1 MSKSADEIMTQPT
14 TKKVKFSESENKNR
28 LSDLPESL
36 ILLILSFLESK
47 HAVQTCV
54 LSLQY
59 KDLWK
64 NIPALILHSSDFPT
78 YKLFD
83 RFLSLRDSSIALQSL
98 DFIKDNVGPLGRRIL
113 KKSVN
118 YAISHKVQQLGVK
131 HRFTGH
137 ISQIPATV
145 FSCQT
150 LTHLKLSFFNVK
162 GHVPFP
168 KSLNLPA
175 LTNLKLEHFA
185 FCCGDNNSAEPFL
198 SLNNLDTLLLLHCS
212 VKLAQ
217 TLSISSSTLVNL
229 TISDLRSCKIDLC
242 TPNLCK
248 FVFIGNWHQRLSGS
262 NVSSLKH
269 VDIDAKLYPQSERP
283 HVLNWLSELAN
294 IKSLT
299 VSTTILQVP

>member
-1 MSKSADEIMTQPT
+1 MKR
-14 TKKVKFSESENKNR
+14 VKLGESENKDR

-36 ILLILSFLESK
+36 ILLILSSLESK

-54 LSLQY
+54 LSQRY

-64 NIPALILHSSDFPT
+64 HLPTVTLHSSNFQT
-78 YKLFD
+78 YKLFKK
-83 RFLSLRDSSIALQSL
+83 FLSLRDSSIALQSL
-98 DFIKDNVGPLGRRIL
+98 DFIKDKVGVSGRQIL

-118 YAISHKVQQLGVK
+118 YVISHKVQRLGVK

-150 LTHLKLSFFNVK
+150 LTHLKLNFFNVR
-162 GHVPFP
+162 GDAPFP

-175 LTNLKLEHFA
+175 LTNLKLEYFA
-185 FCCGDNNSAEPFL
+185 FCPGDNDSAEPF
-198 SLNNLDTLLLLHCS
+198 STLNSLDTLLLLHCS
-212 VKLAQ
+212 VRDAQ
-217 TLSISSSTLVNL
+217 ILGISSSTLVNL
-229 TISDLRSCKIDLC
+229 TISDLLSHKIDLY

-248 FVFIGNWHQRLSGS
+248 LVFIATSYQTLSGS
-262 NVSSLKH
+262 NISSLKH
-269 VDIDAKLYPQSERP
+269 VDIDTKVYPRYENLR
-283 HVLNWLSELAN
+283 VLNWLSELAN

-299 VSTTILQVP
+299 ISTTFLQVT

>member
-1 MSKSADEIMTQPT
+1 MTQPT
-14 TKKVKFSESENKNR
+14 KRVKLGESENKDR

-36 ILLILSFLESK
+36 ILLILSSLESK

-54 LSLQY
+54 LSLKY

-78 YKLFD
+78 YELFNK
-83 RFLSLRDSSIALQSL
+83 FLSLRDSSIALQSF
-98 DFIKDNVGPLGRRIL
+98 DFIKDKVGSLGRQIL
-113 KKSVN
+113 KRSVK
-118 YAISHKVQQLGVK
+118 YAISHKVQRLGVK
-131 HRFTGH
+131 HCFTGH
-137 ISQIPATV
+137 ISKIPATV

-175 LTNLKLEHFA
+175 LTNLKLEHFP
-185 FCCGDNNSAEPFL
+185 FCPGDNDYAEPFL
-198 SLNNLDTLLLLHCS
+198 SLNRLDTLLLLHCS

-217 TLSISSSTLVNL
+217 TLNISSSTLVNL
-229 TISDLRSCKIDLC
+229 TISNLMSRKIDLC

-248 FVFIGNWHQRLSGS
+248 FVFIGNWYQRLSGS
-262 NVSSLKH
+262 NVYSLKH
-269 VDIDAKLYPQSERP
+269 VDIDAKLSPQSERP

>member
-1 MSKSADEIMTQPT
+1 
-14 TKKVKFSESENKNR
+14 
-28 LSDLPESL
+28 
-36 ILLILSFLESK
+36 
-47 HAVQTCV
+47 
-54 LSLQY
+54 
-59 KDLWK
+59 
-64 NIPALILHSSDFPT
+64 
-78 YKLFD
+78 
-83 RFLSLRDSSIALQSL
+83 
-98 DFIKDNVGPLGRRIL
+98 
-113 KKSVN
+113 VN

-162 GHVPFP
+162 GRVPFP

-185 FCCGDNNSAEPFL
+185 FCGGDNNSAEPF
-198 SLNNLDTLLLLHCS
+198 STLNSLDTLLIFHCS
-212 VKLAQ
+212 VWDAK
-217 TLSISSSTLVNL
+217 TLGISSSTLVNL
-229 TISDLRSCKIDLC
+229 TISYLEVRKIDLC

-248 FVFIGNWHQRLSGS
+248 FVFIGNWYQRLSGS

-283 HVLNWLSELAN
+283 HVLNWLSEFAN
-294 IKSLT
+294 VKSLT